1 VLREIK
7 GTKLEAIECECER
20 GRERKT
26 DRGRGRERERERDGG
41 KKEYLE
47 EVE

>member
-1 VLREIK
+1 MLREIK

-26 DRGRGRERERERDGG
+26 DRGRGGERERERDGG

-47 EVE
+47 EVG